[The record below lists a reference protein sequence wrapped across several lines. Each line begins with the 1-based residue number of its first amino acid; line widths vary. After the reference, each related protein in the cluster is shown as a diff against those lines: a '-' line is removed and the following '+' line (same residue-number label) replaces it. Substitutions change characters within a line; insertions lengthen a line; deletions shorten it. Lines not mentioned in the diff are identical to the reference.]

1 MSQLTPLI
9 NRANMIKND
18 EIRLLTLK
26 VLYSTPVETWQK
38 PASRRH
44 HLPDERMEW
53 GSRLHT
59 CRVFDCFKFIA
70 DVFEYSDITTD
81 IGMSAALLHDCR
93 KYGNKARSSYTL
105 PEHPELAVDAIY
117 AANDGIDCDVVGEIA
132 FAVDSH
138 MGRWT
143 EDKHGKKRVVSFND
157 ELKGPEAR
165 MIHLSDCI
173 VARFA
178 EIIGN
183 EPMQRS

>member
-1 MSQLTPLI
+1 MSDLTPLI
-9 NRANMIKND
+9 SRANMIKDD

-26 VLYSTPVETWQK
+26 VLYATPIATWQK

-70 DVFEYSDITTD
+70 DVFQYSDITTD

-93 KYGNKARSSYTL
+93 KYGNKAKSSYTL
-105 PEHPELAVDAIY
+105 PDHPELAVEAIQN
-117 AANDGIDCDVVGEIA
+117 AGIDCRFTDEIA
-132 FAVDSH
+132 YAVNSH

-143 EDKHGKKRVVSFND
+143 TDKYGKPRAVHFND
-157 ELKGPEAR
+157 ELDGPEAR
-165 MIHLSDCI
+165 MLHLADCI

-178 EIIGN
+178 EVMGDS
-183 EPMQRS
+183 PLQRS